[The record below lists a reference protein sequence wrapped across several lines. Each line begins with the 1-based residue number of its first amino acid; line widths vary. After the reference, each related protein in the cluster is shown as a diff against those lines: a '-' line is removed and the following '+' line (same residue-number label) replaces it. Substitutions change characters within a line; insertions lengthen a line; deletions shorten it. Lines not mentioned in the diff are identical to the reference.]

1 MAPEF
6 IFFSIVTHRT
16 WHAAG
21 AMLSWVCLKRDA
33 EPGRGILREHVR
45 RILGQNLLLLVKWVS
60 LVEEMT
66 LCN

>member
-45 RILGQNLLLLVKWVS
+45 RILAKIFCS
-60 LVEEMT
+60 
-66 LCN
+66 